1 VISHIPRGSALLV
14 DDNHWTDLVR
24 GGFDPNPIWFYKLD
38 LDPSIR
44 AKYKNGWRD
53 VDYIVLR
60 ELTPSILRDLPLVAA
75 AIQHSE
81 VVASFGDGEITIRRV
96 VKNAPD

>member
-53 VDYIVLR
+53 VDYIVLEGAHSVDPAR
-60 ELTPSILRDLPLVAA
+60 PPAGGSGDPALGGRGQLR
-75 AIQHSE
+75 
-81 VVASFGDGEITIRRV
+81 
-96 VKNAPD
+96 